1 MQNLITPQKRSN
13 KTDIVLKPR
22 FCFEYNQFLV
32 FKNEKVV
39 RINRSSKAFS
49 ATVVEVKIWT
59 AHKRQ
64 HIFTHTL
71 FAVAY

>member
-49 ATVVEVKIWT
+49 ATVVEV
-59 AHKRQ
+59 
-64 HIFTHTL
+64 
-71 FAVAY
+71 

>member
-13 KTDIVLKPR
+13 ETDIVLKPR

-49 ATVVEVKIWT
+49 ATVVEV
-59 AHKRQ
+59 
-64 HIFTHTL
+64 
-71 FAVAY
+71 